1 MISLAALDV
10 GMDAIVAEVKTEKE
24 TILQK
29 LFALG
34 IVPGIPLILEQRF
47 PTYVIKVGR
56 SRAALDRETAQTIF
70 VRPQSPPTAPPKMP
84 PSRSGSPR

>member
-1 MISLAALDV
+1 MISLSALDV
-10 GMDAIVAEVKTEKE
+10 GISAIVAEIKTEQD
-24 TILQK
+24 TILHK

-34 IVPGIPLILEQRF
+34 IVPGMPLILEQRF

-70 VRPQSPPTAPPKMP
+70 VDPQIPSPEPQKRPQTPPVSSP
-84 PSRSGSPR
+84 